1 MNKINIAIDGAAATG
16 KSTLAKRLAKALD
29 YIYIDTGAM
38 FRAITFFGLEQHPK
52 GEINVPLLVASLSEI
67 SIHFEETLSGQRT
80 FLNGVDVTQALRN
93 PEINAKVSAVAA
105 LPEIRSFLLDIQQ
118 QLGEDKG
125 VVMDGRDIGTVVFP
139 KAECKF
145 FLTASPEI
153 RARRRFNEQLA
164 EGIDESYEAVLQNV
178 KARDHQ
184 DSTRAIAPLTK
195 AVDALEI
202 DVSDLSIEA
211 VFQVMTHHI
220 SEKGWT
226 KK

>member
-184 DSTRAIAPLTK
+184 DSTRTIAPLTK

>member
-1 MNKINIAIDGAAATG
+1 M
-16 KSTLAKRLAKALD
+16 
-29 YIYIDTGAM
+29 
-38 FRAITFFGLEQHPK
+38 
-52 GEINVPLLVASLSEI
+52 
-67 SIHFEETLSGQRT
+67 
-80 FLNGVDVTQALRN
+80 DVTQALRN
-93 PEINAKVSAVAA
+93 PEINAKVSAVAV

-164 EGIDESYEAVLQNV
+164 DGIDESYEAVLQNV

-226 KK
+226 KQ

>member
-164 EGIDESYEAVLQNV
+164 DGIDESYEAVLQNV

>member
-184 DSTRAIAPLTK
+184 DSTRTIAPLTK

-226 KK
+226 KQ

>member
-67 SIHFEETLSGQRT
+67 SIHFEETPSGQRT

-93 PEINAKVSAVAA
+93 PEINAKVSAVAV

-164 EGIDESYEAVLQNV
+164 DGIDESYEAVLQNV

-211 VFQVMTHHI
+211 VYQVMTHHI

-226 KK
+226 KQ

>member
-164 EGIDESYEAVLQNV
+164 DGIDESYEAVLQNV

-184 DSTRAIAPLTK
+184 DSTRTIAPLTK

-226 KK
+226 KQ

>member
-164 EGIDESYEAVLQNV
+164 DGIDESYEAVLQNV

-184 DSTRAIAPLTK
+184 DTTRTIAPLTK

-226 KK
+226 KQ

>member
-93 PEINAKVSAVAA
+93 PEINAKVSAVAV

-164 EGIDESYEAVLQNV
+164 DGIDESYEAVLQNV